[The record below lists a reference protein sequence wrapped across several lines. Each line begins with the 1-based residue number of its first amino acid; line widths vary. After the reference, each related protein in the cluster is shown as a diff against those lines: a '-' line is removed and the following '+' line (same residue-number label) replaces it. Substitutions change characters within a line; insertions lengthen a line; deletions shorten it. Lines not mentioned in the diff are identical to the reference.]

1 MNWNRVW
8 TIAVKEYI
16 QFFRDRRTVA
26 ATMLMPLVQVVLY
39 GYLSSDIRH
48 EPTIVW
54 DLSRTAE
61 SRRFVQ
67 ALTNSQYF
75 SVTATAK
82 SMQDVVHH
90 IDAGQALAGVVIPP
104 DYARLLHEKKA
115 PQVMVAVDAS
125 DATAARTA
133 LSVAQAVGKSITGR
147 LQIREMRLRGVSG
160 SQIGVDVRARA
171 WYNPGLRQ
179 EIFIVP
185 GVLALVMQFTMT
197 FLSMSTIVRERELG
211 TLEQLVVSP
220 IRSGELMLGKMIPL
234 MTIGYL
240 NLTTILLLA
249 VLWFGVPVAGSLVM
263 LYFAVFVFFFATLG
277 LGTFVST
284 VAKTYI
290 QAIQMIQ
297 FFLLPSML
305 LSGFI
310 FPVAAM
316 PRVLQWISYL
326 VPLTY
331 FLTIVRGIII
341 KGVGL
346 QDLWLQLAL
355 LMLLGL
361 LVFSTAVLRFQK
373 RID

>member
-1 MNWNRVW
+1 MNWRRVW
-8 TIAVKEYI
+8 TIAVKEFT

-39 GYLSSDIRH
+39 GYLSNDIRH

-54 DLSRTAE
+54 DLSRSTE
-61 SRRFVQ
+61 SRRLLQ

-75 SVTATAK
+75 TITAYAA
-82 SMQDVVHH
+82 SMSDVVHS
-90 IDAGQALAGVVIPP
+90 IDAGKSLAGIVIPP
-104 DYARLLHEKKA
+104 DYARVLHQKKS
-115 PQVMVAVDAS
+115 PEVMVAVDAS

-133 LSVAQAVGKSITGR
+133 LSVAQAVGGSITQQMQVKEVR
-147 LQIREMRLRGVSG
+147 VRGAPASRV
-160 SQIGVDVRARA
+160 GVDVRARA

-179 EIFIVP
+179 EVFIVP
-185 GVLALVMQFTMT
+185 GVLALIMQFTMT

-234 MTIGYL
+234 MTIGYI

-249 VLWFGVPVAGSLVM
+249 VLWFGVPVAGSVLM
-263 LYFAVFVFFFATLG
+263 LYFAVFVFFFTTLG

-284 VAKTYI
+284 IAKTYI
-290 QAIQMIQ
+290 QAIQLIQ

-316 PRVLQWISYL
+316 PRVLQWLSYL

-346 QDLWLQLAL
+346 NYLWSQLGL
-355 LMLLGL
+355 LMLFGFA
-361 LVFSTAVLRFQK
+361 VFATAVLRFQK
-373 RID
+373 RIA

>member
-1 MNWNRVW
+1 MNWRRVW
-8 TIAVKEYI
+8 TIAVKEYT

-39 GYLSSDIRH
+39 GYLSSDIKH
-48 EPTIVW
+48 QPTVVW
-54 DLSRTAE
+54 DLSQTAE
-61 SRRFVQ
+61 SRQLLEAF
-67 ALTNSQYF
+67 ANTQYF
-75 SVTATAK
+75 DFRYRAT
-82 SMQDVVHH
+82 SMSDVVRR
-90 IDAGQALAGVVIPP
+90 IDSGQALAGIVIPP
-104 DYARLLHEKKA
+104 DYEALLKRGKSPE
-115 PQVMVAVDAS
+115 VMVAVDAS
-125 DATAARTA
+125 DATAATIG
-133 LSVAQAVGKSITGR
+133 LSVAAAVGSSVNQNLIVR
-147 LQIREMRLRGVSG
+147 QLRVNGDPPPVPG
-160 SQIGVDVRARA
+160 IDVVTRA
-171 WYNPGLRQ
+171 WYNPALRQ
-179 EIFIVP
+179 EVFIVP

-220 IRSGELMLGKMIPL
+220 IRSSELILGKLTPL
-234 MTIGYL
+234 MTIGYI
-240 NLTTILLLA
+240 NLTTVLLLA
-249 VLWFGVPVAGSLVM
+249 VLWFGVPIVGSLLL
-263 LYFAVFVFFFATLG
+263 LYLTVFIFFFTTLG

-284 VAKTYI
+284 IAKTYI

-316 PRVLQWISYL
+316 PKVLQIASYF

-341 KGVGL
+341 KGVGVEY
-346 QDLWLQLAL
+346 LWPQIALLAL
-355 LMLLGL
+355 FGL
-361 LVFSTAVLRFQK
+361 VVFTTAVLRFRK